1 MAERRY
7 NIVFVTALVVAIAA
21 TYGVYRVL
29 QQVKASSAVKTQ
41 SVVVAARNIGE
52 GERIG
57 RFSVEARPWPT
68 GTAPE
73 GAYAVTDS
81 LIGRVARVPIFTGEA
96 VVAGRLAP
104 PGVGPGIEVKI
115 APGMR
120 AMAVRINDVVGL
132 GGLIQPNSRVDVLV
146 TLRSPDG
153 AGKEEAKLF
162 MSNMRVLSVGS
173 QVERG
178 SDGNSSNAT
187 TAALEVTPEEA
198 ERLAIATHQGS
209 IQLVLRGYGDPDSV
223 TTSGATT
230 ADVLAQ
236 LRSASA
242 RTVEDPPP
250 AARRRA
256 PAPRPQPVS
265 QAVPPPAVPETVFQR
280 AAPPESLEVRVYHG
294 DKVTKQKFASDSTR
308 TPRPEG
314 RQPGG
319 WLATPSTGAT
329 R

>member
-7 NIVFVTALVVAIAA
+7 NIVFVTALVTAIAA

-29 QQVKASSAVKTQ
+29 QQVKASNRVAMQ

-52 GERIG
+52 GERLG
-57 RFSVEARPWPT
+57 RFSVEAREWPV
-68 GTAPE
+68 GTAPA
-73 GAYAVTDS
+73 GAYADVDS
-81 LIGRVARVPIFTGEA
+81 LIGRVARVPIFMGEP
-96 VVAGRLAP
+96 VVSGRLAP
-104 PGVGPGIEVKI
+104 PGTGPGIEVKI

-120 AMAVRINDVVGL
+120 AMAVKINDVVGL

-146 TLRSPDG
+146 TLKSPDG
-153 AGKEEAKLF
+153 AKEEAKLF

-178 SDGNSSNAT
+178 MDGSSSNAT

-223 TTSGATT
+223 TTPGATT

-242 RTVEDPPP
+242 RNVEDAKP
-250 AARRRA
+250 APKRRA
-256 PAPRPQPVS
+256 PTPASRP
-265 QAVPPPAVPETVFQR
+265 APPPPEIVPQIVVQR
-280 AAPPESLEVRVYHG
+280 PAKPDSLEVRVYHG
-294 DKVTKQKFASDSTR
+294 DKVTKQKFASDSSK
-308 TPRPEG
+308 TP
-314 RQPGG
+314 
-319 WLATPSTGAT
+319 
-329 R
+329 